1 MVQPVD
7 QAQEMVSDWVEVTQT
22 MIDDFGRATL
32 DNDPFHNDPEWA
44 KDNTPYGGTIAF
56 GFLTVSLL
64 THLAAN
70 AIEGAG
76 GNFKP
81 AGGYFLNYGFDRMRL
96 VAPVP
101 TGSRVRGRF
110 VKGPEHTDDAGRVRR
125 SMDAVVEIEGGERP
139 ALVATW
145 LSVWVPD
152 SAMEERA

>member
-7 QAQEMVSDWVEVTQT
+7 QVQELVSDWVEVTQT

-32 DNDPFHNDPEWA
+32 DSDPFHNDPEWA
-44 KDNTPYGGTIAF
+44 KDNTPYRGTIAF

-110 VKGPEHTDDAGRVRR
+110 VKGPEHTDEAGRVRR
-125 SMDAVVEIEGGERP
+125 SMDAVIEIEGSERP

-152 SAMEERA
+152 SVEERA

>member
-1 MVQPVD
+1 MVQGVGEIK
-7 QAQEMVSDWVEVTQT
+7 EMVSEWVEITQT
-22 MIDDFGRATL
+22 MIDDFGRSTL
-32 DNDPFHNDPEWA
+32 DSDPFHNDPEWA
-44 KDNTPYGGTIAF
+44 KENTPYGGTIAF

-70 AIEGAG
+70 AIEAAG

-110 VKGPEHTDDAGRVRR
+110 VKGPEHTDEAGRVRR
-125 SMDAVVEIEGGERP
+125 SMDAVIEIEGNDRP

-152 SAMEERA
+152 RIEERA

>member
-1 MVQPVD
+1 MVQPVE
-7 QAQEMVSDWVEVTQT
+7 QVQELVSDWVEVTQT

-32 DNDPFHNDPEWA
+32 DSDPFHNDPEWA
-44 KDNTPYGGTIAF
+44 KDNTPYRGTIAF

-110 VKGPEHTDDAGRVRR
+110 VKGPEHTDEAGRVRR
-125 SMDAVVEIEGGERP
+125 SMDAVIEIEGSERP

-152 SAMEERA
+152 SVEERA

>member
-1 MVQPVD
+1 MTQLEQRP
-7 QAQEMVSDWVEVTQT
+7 AEMISEWVEVTQA
-22 MIDDFGRATL
+22 MIDNFGRATL
-32 DNDPFHNDPEWA
+32 DSDPFHNDPAWA
-44 KDNTPYGGTIAF
+44 RDHTPYGGTIAF

-81 AGGYFLNYGFDRMRL
+81 EGGHFLNYGFDRMRL

-101 TGSRVRGRF
+101 AGGRVRGRF
-110 VKGPEHTDDAGRVRR
+110 IKGAEQEDQAGRIRR
-125 SMDAVVEIEGGERP
+125 AMDAVIEIEGSERP

-152 SAMEERA
+152 SVKANA

>member
-1 MVQPVD
+1 MVQAVEH
-7 QAQEMVSDWVEVTQT
+7 ASEMVSEWVEVTQA

-32 DNDPFHNDPEWA
+32 DSDPFHNDPEWA

-64 THLAAN
+64 THLAAK

-76 GNFKP
+76 GDFKP
-81 AGGYFLNYGFDRMRL
+81 EGGYFLNYGFNRMRL

-110 VKGPEHTDDAGRVRR
+110 VKGPEHTDEAGRVRR
-125 SMDAVVEIEGGERP
+125 SMDAVIEIEGGERP

-152 SAMEERA
+152 SVETRA